1 MGNVNIKIPDEVHK
15 QVRVACAV
23 DSITLIEFIN
33 NAIKEKLEREKVG
46 KG

>member
-15 QVRVACAV
+15 KIKIACAIN
-23 DSITLIEFIN
+23 SITLIEFIN
-33 NAIKEKLEREKVG
+33 SAIEEKLERGKIG